1 MTDLVARTLRRV
13 RRPLLLTAIVALPFA
28 WAPIAAFGEDHAF
41 LINASPSLPNWA
53 FWLDK
58 SAPIARG
65 SLIFFEPP
73 ASPLLERH
81 FGKGPH
87 LFGKRVLG
95 LPGDVVSHE
104 GAEVLVNGRKV
115 GARLAKTRLGVTLS
129 PGPEGVIP
137 QNCYYVGSDHPRG
150 FDSRYAE
157 VGLACRGHILG
168 SGRAIL

>member
-1 MTDLVARTLRRV
+1 MCTSADLLGGA
-13 RRPLLLTAIVALPFA
+13 RRPLLLTGIVALPFA
-28 WAPIAAFGEDHAF
+28 WAPLAAFSEDHAF
-41 LINASPSLPNWA
+41 LINSSPSLPNWA

-73 ASPLLERH
+73 GSPLLDKH
-81 FGKGPH
+81 FGEGPH

-104 GAEVLVNGRKV
+104 GDQVLVNGRVV
-115 GARLAKTRLGVTLS
+115 GTRLEQTRLGLKLS

-137 QNCYYVGSDHPRG
+137 RGCYYVGSDHPRG

-157 VGLACRGHILG
+157 VGFACRGQILG

>member
-13 RRPLLLTAIVALPFA
+13 RRPSLLTGIVALPFA

-73 ASPLLERH
+73 ASAMLERR

-104 GAEVLVNGRKV
+104 GAEVLVNGRRES
-115 GARLAKTRLGVTLS
+115 ARASSV
-129 PGPEGVIP
+129 PV
-137 QNCYYVGSDHPRG
+137 
-150 FDSRYAE
+150 
-157 VGLACRGHILG
+157 
-168 SGRAIL
+168 SG